1 MKLLIASNNKGK
13 LREIKQILG
22 SVYEEIVTPKEIDGI
37 VKASAL
43 LLARALN
50 QALHPRLPKEMKEL
64 LSSQS

>member
-1 MKLLIASNNKGK
+1 M
-13 LREIKQILG
+13 
-22 SVYEEIVTPKEIDGI
+22 IVTPKEIDGI
-37 VKASAL
+37 VKASAQ